1 MSFSKFFIG
10 NVGSSDNWSRK
21 NCHPLVLVFISLIF
35 LYSCN
40 KNIPATKTASGKSEM
55 IEQSE
60 DKKDINPQLSSESE
74 EKGDVKND
82 DSDSEEERDIA
93 AVAAAEHANL
103 FVENDYPSAT
113 TCATCHPKHYKEWSV
128 SQHSYAQLSPVYLSF
143 SSFTNEFTN
152 GTNGDFCF
160 RCHTPIGANLNEDPF
175 MSNLDRHPASRE
187 GITCIA
193 CHRITKAYNKR
204 SGRLAIQKG
213 DLLAPVYGPKGG
225 EELKRV
231 LDNTDKYRVVTE
243 KGKPGRKIHT
253 QAVKFEPISSST
265 FCGQCHD
272 VTLLNGF
279 RLEEAFS
286 EYRMSPAAEKGI
298 TCQDC
303 HMGKVQGIPSGYE
316 EGPAAIV
323 GGKETAPRK
332 LTNHIFA
339 GPDYSVIHPGIF
351 PHNVEAQEMATMREW
366 LQFDYKAG
374 WGTDEFE
381 DKVAEDMKFPARW
394 ESIDD
399 RYDAREILNV
409 QFERLEWVRQK
420 RLEVLKNGY
429 KLADAVI
436 TRNDKDGLAFKVKV
450 ENLTDGHNVP
460 TGFAAERLV
469 FLQVTVTDKTGKE
482 VFKSG
487 DLDPNGD
494 VRDHESSYVINGDL
508 PLDDQLF
515 DLRGRILV
523 TSSRG
528 GERERVLPVPYPVTT
543 TPFIRPTTRSRVLTG
558 ETPATRINRR
568 SLSPLDHKWA
578 EYKVDGDLMTGE
590 GPYKA
595 KIDLIA
601 GMAPANLIGA
611 IKSRGFDY
619 NMSAR
624 EVADNVGAGYE
635 VLESKNIVFDF
646 KEGDLIETS
655 FLNSLISIFE

>member
-1 MSFSKFFIG
+1 MGFSALFGRKIFLPFFVIIL
-10 NVGSSDNWSRK
+10 S
-21 NCHPLVLVFISLIF
+21 LVFLF
-35 LYSCN
+35 SCN
-40 KNIPATKTASGKSEM
+40 KNIPGDMSKKDSNKSAKMAKAGDGKTMNLKSSSEM
-55 IEQSE
+55 KGEMKDDTPKSQE
-60 DKKDINPQLSSESE
+60 D
-74 EKGDVKND
+74 
-82 DSDSEEERDIA
+82 RDIA

-143 SSFTNEFTN
+143 SSFTNEITS

-175 MSNLDRHPASRE
+175 MSNLDRHPSSRE

-193 CHRITKAYNKR
+193 CHRATKVYNKR

-231 LDNTDKYRVVTE
+231 LDNTDEYRVVTE

-253 QAVKFEPISSST
+253 KAIKFEPISSST

-286 EYRMSPAAEKGI
+286 EYRMSPAAERGV

-303 HMGKVQGIPSGYE
+303 HMGKEQGVPSGYE
-316 EGPAAIV
+316 EGPAAVV
-323 GGKETAPRK
+323 GGKETTPRK

-339 GPDYSVIHPGIF
+339 GPDYSVIHPGLF
-351 PHNVEAQEMATMREW
+351 PHNVEAQELATMREW
-366 LQFDYKAG
+366 LQFDHEEG

-381 DKVAEDMKFPARW
+381 DKVPEGMKFPSRW
-394 ESIDD
+394 ESVDD

-420 RLEVLKNGY
+420 RLEVLNNGY
-429 KLADAVI
+429 KLGEAVI
-436 TRNDKDGLAFKVKV
+436 TRSDKGGLAFKVKV

-469 FLQVTVTDKTGKE
+469 FMQVTVTDSTGKV
-482 VFKSG
+482 VFTSG
-487 DLDPNGD
+487 DYDPNGD
-494 VRDHESSYVINGDL
+494 VRDHESAYVINGDL
-508 PLDDQLF
+508 PLDEQLF

-523 TSSRG
+523 TNSRG
-528 GERERVLPVPYPVTT
+528 GERERVIPVPYPITT
-543 TPFIRPTTRSRVLTG
+543 IPFLRPTTRSLILTG
-558 ETPATRINRR
+558 ESPVERINRR
-568 SLSPLDHKWA
+568 SLAPLDYKWA
-578 EYKVDGDLMTGE
+578 KYKVDGDLLTGK

-595 KIDLIA
+595 KMDFIA

-611 IKSRGFDY
+611 IKNRGFDY
-619 NMSAR
+619 AMSAR
-624 EVADNVGAGYE
+624 EVAENVAAGYE
-635 VLESKNIVFDF
+635 VLASKELVFDV
-646 KEGDLIETS
+646 EGGENMMQTS
-655 FLNSLISIFE
+655 FFDSLLNIFE

>member
-1 MSFSKFFIG
+1 MGFVVRCNRKSFLPF
-10 NVGSSDNWSRK
+10 
-21 NCHPLVLVFISLIF
+21 VLIFLSIFF

-40 KNIPATKTASGKSEM
+40 KKILGSISKKDLGKPDRVAKSESGKGMDSKISSEM
-55 IEQSE
+55 KEE
-60 DKKDINPQLSSESE
+60 MNGEMTTDNP
-74 EKGDVKND
+74 
-82 DSDSEEERDIA
+82 DSEGDRDIA

-128 SQHSYAQLSPVYLSF
+128 SQHSYAQLSPVYLSL
-143 SSFTNEFTN
+143 SSFINEITS

-175 MSNLDRHPASRE
+175 MSNLDRHPSSRE

-193 CHRITKAYNKR
+193 CHRVTKVYNKR
-204 SGRLAIQKG
+204 SGRLAIEKG
-213 DLLAPVYGPKGG
+213 DLLAPVYGPSGG

-231 LDNTDKYRVVTE
+231 LDNTDEYRVVTE

-253 QAVKFEPISSST
+253 EAVKFAPISSST

-272 VTLLNGF
+272 VTLLNGI

-286 EYRMSPAAEKGI
+286 EYRMSPAAGKGI

-303 HMGKVQGIPSGYE
+303 HMGKIQGIPSGYE
-316 EGPAAIV
+316 EGPAAVV
-323 GGKETAPRK
+323 GGKETKPRK

-339 GPDYSVIHPGIF
+339 GPDYSVIHPGLF
-351 PHNVEAQEMATMREW
+351 PHNVEAQELATMREW
-366 LQFDYKAG
+366 LQFDHEAG

-381 DKVAEDMKFPARW
+381 DKVSDDMRFPTRW
-394 ESIDD
+394 ESVDD
-399 RYDAREILNV
+399 RYDAREILDV

-420 RLEVLKNGY
+420 RLEVLQNGY
-429 KLADAVI
+429 KLGDPVI
-436 TRNDKDGLAFKVKV
+436 TRSDKGGLAFKVKV

-469 FLQVTVTDKTGKE
+469 FLQVTVTDSTGKE

-487 DLDPNGD
+487 DYDPNFD
-494 VRDHESSYVINGDL
+494 VRDHESAYVINGDL

-515 DLRGRILV
+515 DLRGRFLV
-523 TSSRG
+523 FNSRG
-528 GERERVLPVPYPVTT
+528 GERERVVPVPYPISTI
-543 TPFIRPTTRSRVLTG
+543 PFLRPTTRSLILTG
-558 ETPATRINRR
+558 ESTVERINRR
-568 SLSPLDHKWA
+568 SLAPLDYKWA
-578 EYKVDGDLMTGE
+578 KYKVDGDLLTGK

-595 KIDLIA
+595 KIDFIA

-611 IKSRGFDY
+611 IKNRGFDY
-619 NMSAR
+619 AMSAR
-624 EVADNVGAGYE
+624 EVAENVAAGYE
-635 VLESKNIVFDF
+635 VLASKELVLDV
-646 KEGDLIETS
+646 EGGENVMKTS
-655 FLNSLISIFE
+655 FLDSLLDIFK